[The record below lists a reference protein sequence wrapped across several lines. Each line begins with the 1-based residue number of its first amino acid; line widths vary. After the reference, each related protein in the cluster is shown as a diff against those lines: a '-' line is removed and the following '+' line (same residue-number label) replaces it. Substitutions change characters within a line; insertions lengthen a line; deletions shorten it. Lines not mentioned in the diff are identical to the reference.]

1 MIRSIDAETSTDKGV
16 FTGSFVI
23 LAGLTV
29 IEIVR
34 QGAFYR
40 TDAFVVLVVSLGLI
54 SMCIRG
60 TDSRS
65 RLMIVAF
72 VALGSWWYLSAV
84 MHGRAASFLPLGASV
99 VGFLASFLVVR
110 RIGVAHRE
118 VAGEL
123 MATIGAG
130 AAAVGLAASAMR
142 WYPLA
147 MPSQNL
153 WRLATTLTYSDAAG
167 LLLGVSLLVA
177 VGLNL
182 RKPLVRLDVS
192 LCAAGVIATQS
203 RGAVLALLVGGL
215 LVPFGTLRRA
225 RWPLLAGLA
234 AGLTLVGTSS
244 GASRQPIAGVAVA
257 ALVVVGAVVRPS
269 ARLHLRTPRR
279 ALALAGAV
287 IAVGGVVAVAL
298 HTPVQRRVGLASTSD
313 RVSEWHA
320 AFDQWRSSFWVG
332 VGPDKVLHL
341 NSAHGTYAFFA
352 HDEFLQIAA
361 GSGIVGVLLLLLA
374 LGAIAMTVRRT
385 DTLSSCA
392 AGAVVAF
399 AVAALLDF
407 DWHLAALGLV
417 GGWAA
422 ALACPPDGIAVSEV
436 PGSPGAR
443 AARWHRRGL
452 SP

>member
-1 MIRSIDAETSTDKGV
+1 MIRSIDAESSTDRGV
-16 FTGSFVI
+16 FAVSVVI
-23 LAGLTV
+23 LACLTV
-29 IEIVR
+29 AEIVR

-40 TDAFVVLVVSLGLI
+40 TDALVVLVVSLGLI
-54 SMCIRG
+54 SMCVRG

-72 VALGSWWYLSAV
+72 VALGAWWYLTAV
-84 MHGRAASFLPLGASV
+84 IHGRAASFFPLGASV
-99 VGFLASFLVVR
+99 VGFLAAFLVVR
-110 RIGVAHRE
+110 RIGVAHRQ

-215 LVPFGTLRRA
+215 LVPFGTLRKA
-225 RWPLLAGLA
+225 PWPLLAGLA

-244 GASRQPIAGVAVA
+244 GLSRQPIAGVAVA

-269 ARLHLRTPRR
+269 ARLHLRTPPR

-287 IAVGGVVAVAL
+287 IAVGAVVAVAL

-341 NSAHGTYAFFA
+341 KSPPGSYAYFA

-361 GSGIVGVLLLLLA
+361 GAGIVGVLLLLLA

-399 AVAALLDF
+399 AAAALLDF

-417 GGWAA
+417 GGWAT
-422 ALACPPDGIAVSEV
+422 ALACPPEGSRV
-436 PGSPGAR
+436 PTSRGAPARVRRFLTR
-443 AARWHRRGL
+443 APQG
-452 SP
+452 